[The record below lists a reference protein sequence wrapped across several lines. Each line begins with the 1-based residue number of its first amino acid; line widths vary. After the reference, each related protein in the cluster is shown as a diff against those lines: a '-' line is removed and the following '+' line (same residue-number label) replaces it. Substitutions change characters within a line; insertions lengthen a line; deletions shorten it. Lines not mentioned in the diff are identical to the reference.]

1 MSDTDLPN
9 ARPFRTALRPRTG
22 TRGPDDARDVQ
33 PDVSRLGRVALRAE
47 PARHDGGLSQA
58 DGPDGGAGSLPRGG
72 RGPSWGGGADGDPLR
87 PARGRSDL
95 ERPFFNLDVPPNG
108 YAWWYVDGISDDGA
122 RAVSVIGFIGSVF
135 SPWYAWSGRR
145 DPANHC
151 CINVATYGPG
161 GRFTMTDRGRSAMRQ
176 TASRLEVGPSM
187 MRWEGDQLIIDINEI
202 SSLPIV
208 SRVRGQ
214 IRVIPSALT
223 TVEMLL
229 TDDGA
234 HVWRPFAP
242 TATVEVELEAPGW
255 QWTGHGYF
263 DANFGTRALEQDFR
277 YWTWGRFPTGSGST
291 CFYDATRLDGSE
303 LARAIRFDADGGAE
317 VITPPDRAPFAR
329 SLWAVKRETR
339 ADPGYRPR
347 QVKNM
352 LDAPFYSRS
361 AVRTKIDGEETVGV
375 HEALDL
381 TRFRSPLLKPMLA
394 VRVPRRRGWRFDPV

>member
-1 MSDTDLPN
+1 
-9 ARPFRTALRPRTG
+9 
-22 TRGPDDARDVQ
+22 
-33 PDVSRLGRVALRAE
+33 
-47 PARHDGGLSQA
+47 
-58 DGPDGGAGSLPRGG
+58 
-72 RGPSWGGGADGDPLR
+72 
-87 PARGRSDL
+87 
-95 ERPFFNLDVPPNG
+95 
-108 YAWWYVDGISDDGA
+108 
-122 RAVSVIGFIGSVF
+122 
-135 SPWYAWSGRR
+135 
-145 DPANHC
+145 
-151 CINVATYGPG
+151 
-161 GRFTMTDRGRSAMRQ
+161 MTDRGRRALRQ

-187 MRWEGDQLIIDINEI
+187 MRWEGDQLFIDINEI

-277 YWTWGRFPTGSGST
+277 YWTWGRFPTGGGST
-291 CFYDATRLDGSE
+291 CFYDATRLDGSD
-303 LARAIRFDADGGAE
+303 LARAIRFDADGRAE
-317 VITPPDRAPFAR
+317 VITPPERAPFAR